1 MIIKLK
7 VVKNAKINHDSSGV
21 REIHGNLLKY
31 QKTGFFLRNEQKN
44 SRVPPKKNFNRL
56 IILKVNLN

>member
-44 SRVPPKKNFNRL
+44 SRVPPKKKL
-56 IILKVNLN
+56 

>member
-1 MIIKLK
+1 MQKLTMIPQVSGKYMETVEIS
-7 VVKNAKINHDSSGV
+7 KN
-21 REIHGNLLKY
+21 RF
-31 QKTGFFLRNEQKN
+31 FFLRNEQKN